1 MAEIELKLE
10 VPPAG
15 VKALA
20 RRLAA
25 WGRGTR
31 QRMHSEYFDTA
42 AGALAAAR
50 VAVRLRRIGT
60 RWVQTLKRADRDAAL
75 ARRGEWE
82 VPAPDGKLVWSRFP
96 AQARAGLPRAP
107 RLVPVFATRFMRTA
121 WVVTQAGSRIEVA
134 LDVGEASAGERRVP
148 LCELEFELMEGSE
161 GNEGAEVD
169 EAALFTLA
177 RRLLSTKEGAGLLP
191 QPLSKA
197 TRGRRLLTGQPQRPV
212 KADRRQ
218 VMGAVRAAHSAPQ
231 ALRAV
236 IAAGSDALW
245 LNVHG
250 ALADTGPNT
259 DPEFVHQAR
268 VAVRRMRSAVRVL
281 GRAAGFPAPLA
292 RELRRIGRVL
302 GAVRDADVL
311 ALESLPR
318 WMEAAVEAA
327 APSTNRPHWRHA
339 AERRRAQ
346 ARVAMRARLLNRRT
360 ARAALDLMARAHGGG
375 DESSSALSSM
385 PSLQSLAAPSL
396 EAQWRRL
403 RKAARGFTTLAPEKQ
418 HRVRIEAKRLR
429 YALDLFESA
438 LPAVRTFHQQVARVQ
453 DALGAL
459 NDWAVAAAEL
469 KRMRQPLPAPVA
481 RRQLV
486 AAAQRALTALF
497 GSRPPW
503 RHARALATLA
513 R

>member
-20 RRLAA
+20 RRLSA
-25 WGRGTR
+25 WGRCTR
-31 QRMHSEYFDTA
+31 QRMHSEYFDNA
-42 AGALAAAR
+42 AGTLAAMR

-82 VPAPDGKLVWSRFP
+82 VPAPDGKLAWSRFP
-96 AQARAGLPRAP
+96 VRARAGLPRAP

-121 WVVTQAGSRIEVA
+121 WIVTQAGARIEVA
-134 LDVGEASAGERRVP
+134 LDVGEAIAGQRRVP
-148 LCELEFELMEGSE
+148 LCELEFELMGGSE

-169 EAALFTLA
+169 EAALFALA

-212 KADRRQ
+212 KADRWG
-218 VMGAVRAAHSAPQ
+218 VMGAVIAAHSAPQ

-268 VAVRRMRSAVRVL
+268 VAVRRMRSAIRVL

-318 WMEAAVEAA
+318 WKAA
-327 APSTNRPHWRHA
+327 APSTNGPHWRRA

-360 ARAALDLMARAHGGG
+360 ARAALDLMAWAHGGG

-438 LPAVRTFHQQVARVQ
+438 LPAARTFHQQVARVQ
-453 DALGAL
+453 DALGEL

-469 KRMRQPLPAPVA
+469 KRMRQPLPAPAA

-503 RHARALATLA
+503 RDTRVLAKLA